1 MASCALKHFRDH
13 FSLSGRVKV
22 GKFTSRE
29 VKIWQIHVAVE
40 QGRQKKKQTKQNK
53 TNNQK
58 QE

>member
-29 VKIWQIHVAVE
+29 VKIWQIHVVVE
-40 QGRQKKKQTKQNK
+40 QGRKKRKKQNK
-53 TNNQK
+53 TNEQK

>member
-13 FSLSGRVKV
+13 FSLSGHVKV

-29 VKIWQIHVAVE
+29 VKIWQIHIVVE
-40 QGRQKKKQTKQNK
+40 QGRKKEETKQNK
-53 TNNQK
+53 TNKQK